1 MRKIICSMIIL
12 ACSISFCQNVIGP
25 IVIGDIIEIDSK
37 ILNEKRNIFIYTP
50 TGYDQSQDKYP
61 VLYILDGE
69 THFFHAAAMVSFQ
82 SGNQEIPRSIVVG
95 IPNTQRNRDFTPTL
109 EEGRAVSG
117 GADNFIAFLEQEL
130 IPYIDENY
138 RTHEYKTLFGHSLCG
153 MFSIYT
159 MFSNPDLFNSY
170 ISVSPY
176 LMFDNEYVIKN
187 AKRKLKDQPGINKQ
201 LFITIGDEPDYTE
214 SLNLFTNLLT
224 RKAKSLTWKLR
235 KFEDEDHG
243 TVPLL
248 SLLEGLKYIYPDWR
262 LSNDDA
268 YKGVKAIK
276 QHYSDL
282 SNRYGYPIQITEAML
297 NRIGYQLLGNSEKNK
312 AIKIFIYN
320 TELYPNS
327 ANVYDS
333 LGDAYERKYDFI
345 SAIINYQKAVDL
357 GEKNNDPNLPIYK
370 ENLKRVV

>member
-1 MRKIICSMIIL
+1 MIIL
-12 ACSISFCQNVIGP
+12 ACSISFCQNAVGP

-50 TGYDQSQDKYP
+50 IGYDQSQDKYP

-69 THFFHAAAMVSFQ
+69 THFFHASAMVNFQ
-82 SGNQEIPRSIVVG
+82 SGNQVMPRTIVVG
-95 IPNTQRNRDFTPTL
+95 IPNTKRMHDFTPTL
-109 EEGRAVSG
+109 EEGRAAGG
-117 GADNFIAFLEQEL
+117 GADNFIAFMEQEL

-159 MFSNPDLFNSY
+159 LFSNPDLFNSH

-187 AKRKLKDQPGINKQ
+187 AKKKLKDQPNINKQ